1 VNQFERLS
9 RAAGLRRFGGDC
21 YIFGLLTSGYVDLV
35 LETGL
40 QPYDYMALVLVV
52 EGAGGCIT
60 DWKGRPLSINTP
72 GQVFASASRGLHAA
86 ALAELNR

>member
-1 VNQFERLS
+1 MNQFERLS

-21 YIFGLLTSGYVDLV
+21 YIFGLLASGHVDLV

-40 QPYDYMALVLVV
+40 QPYGYMALVAVV

-60 DWKGRPLSINTP
+60 DWKGRPLSISTP
-72 GQVFASASRGLHAA
+72 GQVLASASRRHAA

>member
-9 RAAGLRRFGGDC
+9 RAAGLRRFGGG

-72 GQVFASASRGLHAA
+72 VRCLHPPRADFTPPPWQS
-86 ALAELNR
+86 